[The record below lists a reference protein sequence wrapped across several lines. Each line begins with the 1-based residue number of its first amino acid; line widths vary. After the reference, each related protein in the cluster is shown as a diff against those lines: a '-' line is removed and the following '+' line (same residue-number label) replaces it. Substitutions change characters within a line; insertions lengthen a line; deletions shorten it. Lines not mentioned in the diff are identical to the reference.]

1 MGECIYGV
9 TREHIYFNNLVFI
22 YLCCFI
28 YVLNIQQQ
36 LILGEKFLGI
46 SKGIVYP
53 YSLPTMGKPLL
64 LLLIYT
70 ILYIIMIVIA
80 IIV

>member
-1 MGECIYGV
+1 MNPKPIAFLIVFY
-9 TREHIYFNNLVFI
+9 LVAF
-22 YLCCFI
+22 
-28 YVLNIQQQ
+28 VLIVFW
-36 LILGEKFLGI
+36 GEKFLGI
-46 SKGIVYP
+46 STGIVCP

-64 LLLIYT
+64 LLLLLYT